1 MTTLEET
8 IQVAALTLPAAHVDT
23 LASALERF
31 DQPSAKSRRHT
42 VGAVGAAN
50 YRTRAAALHKAW
62 EATVSPPAGPHLAT
76 ALRAAH
82 GVAATLRAEQAIE
95 IAWTGPMTQEV
106 PLRRTREIL
115 VGLAREATQTLI
127 LVSFAAYRND
137 LLLTELAAAA
147 ERGVEVI
154 LILEDK
160 ENSKGK
166 LSQQA
171 RDAFE
176 ELGDLVAFYVWP
188 ASKRPAVGRGVA
200 SMHAKAAIADRQV
213 ALVTSANLTGAGIA
227 DNMELGL
234 LIRGGPVPRR
244 LQAHFR
250 ELMASSVLEPVSQV

>member
-1 MTTLEET
+1 MMTLEEV
-8 IQVAALTLPAAHVDT
+8 IQDAALTLPPAHVEV
-23 LASALERF
+23 LASTLQGF
-31 DQPSAKSRRHT
+31 DQPSAKSRREA

-50 YRTRAAALHKAW
+50 YRARAAALHKVW
-62 EATVSPPAGPHLAT
+62 ELTPSPPAGPHLAA

-82 GVAATLRAEQAIE
+82 GVAVTLRAEQAIE

-115 VGLAREATQTLI
+115 ISLAREASQALI

-166 LSQQA
+166 LSQEA

-188 ASKRPAVGRGVA
+188 ASRRPAVGQGVA
-200 SMHAKAAIADRQV
+200 SMHAKAGIADRQV

-234 LIRGGPVPRR
+234 LIRGGPIPRR
-244 LQAHFR
+244 LEAHFR
-250 ELMASSVLEPVSQV
+250 ELIASSVLEPIA

>member
-1 MTTLEET
+1 MMTLEEV
-8 IQVAALTLPAAHVDT
+8 IRDAALTLPTAHVDV
-23 LASALERF
+23 LASTLESF
-31 DQPSAKSRRHT
+31 LHPSAKSRRET

-50 YRTRAAALHKAW
+50 YRARAAAIHKAW
-62 EATVSPPAGPHLAT
+62 ELTPASPAGPHLAA

-82 GVAATLRAEQAIE
+82 GVAVTLRAEQAIE

-115 VGLAREATQTLI
+115 IGLAREASQALI

-166 LSQQA
+166 LSQEA

-176 ELGDLVAFYVWP
+176 ELGDLVGFYVWP
-188 ASKRPAVGRGVA
+188 ASKRPAIGQGVA

-234 LIRGGPVPRR
+234 LIRGGPIPRR
-244 LQAHFR
+244 LEAHFR
-250 ELMASSVLEPVSQV
+250 ELMASSVLESID